1 MYLVLVEVD
10 PLKANDGLDAHG
22 DEHGVRVLE
31 AGAPQVLGE
40 TQRSQRSQMLAATR
54 DIYILKYGS
63 HLRETLNHG
72 AEISAALCGNL
83 LTCKLRSADQEQA
96 GGG

>member
-1 MYLVLVEVD
+1 MYLILLEVD
-10 PLKANDGLDAHG
+10 PLEANGGLEAHG

-31 AGAPQVLGE
+31 AGAPRFLGE
-40 TQRSQRSQMLAATR
+40 TRRWQRSQKLAATL

-63 HLRETLNHG
+63 HLRETLNQG
-72 AEISAALCGNL
+72 TEISAALCANL